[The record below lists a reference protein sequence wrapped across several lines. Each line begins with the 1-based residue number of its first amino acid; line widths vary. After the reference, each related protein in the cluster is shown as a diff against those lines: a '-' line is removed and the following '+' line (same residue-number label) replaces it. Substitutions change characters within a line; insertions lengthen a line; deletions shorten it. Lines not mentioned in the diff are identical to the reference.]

1 MVRPYYYRKMTATD
15 TSSLLREYLA
25 NRSET
30 AFATIVERHLNLV
43 YSTAL
48 RQTGNS
54 SLAEEVC
61 QKVFVLLAGKA
72 ASLRDEQLLSGW
84 LYRSTCKVASEA
96 LRSERRRQIR
106 EHKAME
112 ALQESNSPEPQIIAL
127 LDEAMAALSEMERNA
142 ILLRYFENKPLRE
155 VGAALGVSED
165 TAQKRVTRAVERL
178 RSWFGRRGTNASNAA
193 LAAILSASAAQT
205 APAGLAASVLSSATL
220 AATAASSITIIT
232 TNLMAML
239 NLKTGLMTATF
250 LALSGALVVQQRELG
265 TLRQEQANAPFPA
278 PPPVMSDPSDAT
290 AELER
295 LRRDVAEL
303 HRLRG
308 EVGELRR
315 EKAESAKLRQEFD
328 RLRARVANQQ
338 QKPPQEPEDNDPV
351 KQYGIRRMN
360 QARGWTV
367 AFMHFAEKNNGLLPT
382 TFAEAETLFPNLNQD
397 TSANSAPL
405 LPEAESFELVHKGKF
420 SDILEPPSTIVLREK
435 KAWQNPKGGWSRTY
449 GFADGHSEIHS
460 SPNGDFEQWEKTRMA
475 LNTK

>member
-1 MVRPYYYRKMTATD
+1 MTATD
-15 TSSLLREYLA
+15 TSNLLREYVA

-43 YSTAL
+43 FATAL

-72 ASLRDEQLLSGW
+72 ASLRHEQLLSGW
-84 LYRSTCKVASEA
+84 LYRSTCKVASET
-96 LRSERRRQIR
+96 LRSERRRQMR
-106 EHKAME
+106 EHKAMA
-112 ALQESNSPEPQIIAL
+112 ALQESHSPEPQIVAL
-127 LDEAMAALSEMERNA
+127 LDEAMAALSEIERNA
-142 ILLRYFENKPLRE
+142 ILLRFFENKPLRE
-155 VGAALGVSED
+155 VGVALGISED

-178 RSWFGRRGTNASNAA
+178 RSWFGRRGTNASTAA
-193 LAAILSASAAQT
+193 LTAILSASAFQL
-205 APAGLAASVLSSATL
+205 APAGLAASVVSSATL
-220 AATAASSITIIT
+220 AVAAASSTTIIT
-232 TNLMAML
+232 THLMTMF
-239 NLKTGLMTATF
+239 NLKTGLITATF

-265 TLRQEQANAPFPA
+265 TLRQEQANATVPA
-278 PPPVMSDPSDAT
+278 QSSATSDPGDVT

-295 LRRDVAEL
+295 LRRDVTEV

-328 RLRARVANQQ
+328 RLKARLANQQ
-338 QKPPQEPEDNDPV
+338 QNAPQEPEDNDPV

-360 QARGWTV
+360 QAKGWTL
-367 AFMHFAEKNNGLLPT
+367 AFMLFAEKNNGFLPT
-382 TFAEAETLFPNLNQD
+382 TFADVETLFPNLNQD

-405 LPEAESFELVHKGKF
+405 LPEAESFELVYKGKF

-460 SPNGDFEQWEKTRMA
+460 SPNGNFEQWEKTRMA